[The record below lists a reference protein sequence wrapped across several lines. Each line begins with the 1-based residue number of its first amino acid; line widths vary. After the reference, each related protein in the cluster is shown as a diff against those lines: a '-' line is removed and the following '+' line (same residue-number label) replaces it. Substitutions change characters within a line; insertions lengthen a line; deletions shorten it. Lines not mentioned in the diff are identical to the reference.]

1 MRLWLGLI
9 TAPALVALMALEP
22 WQTSAALALLAV
34 GLGAAIWLAYRLIGP
49 RGPPGR
55 VWQDGSPSA

>member
-34 GLGAAIWLAYRLIGP
+34 GLAGAIWLAYRLIGP
-49 RGPPGR
+49 R
-55 VWQDGSPSA
+55 